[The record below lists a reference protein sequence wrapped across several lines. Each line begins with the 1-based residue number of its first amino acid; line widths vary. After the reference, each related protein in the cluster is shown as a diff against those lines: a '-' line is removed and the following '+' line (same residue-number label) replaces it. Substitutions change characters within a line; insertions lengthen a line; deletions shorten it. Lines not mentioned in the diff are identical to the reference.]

1 MAIDFVFDKIKPPWD
16 LPRAQ
21 QPIQLVAFP
30 TTLQGGPKIPSMTRY
45 DTHSFPIRIDNHSSY
60 CVTNNKRDFVGP
72 LEPLHANVKGI
83 RGTVNVR
90 YKGTVRWQWEDDF
103 GRTTAHYIPDTIYMP
118 SSPDQILSPQ
128 HWSQNKVQDRDDSA
142 HVMTNHTSVILS
154 WNQGKH
160 VKTVPLNMFT
170 NVAVMHSC
178 PNFRTA
184 LRAYPSVVVSDNEDN
199 EDNKGQTTSVFGIPL
214 TAPRRSYHLEDDI
227 PEDITQSPRPITFD

>member
-1 MAIDFVFDKIKPPWD
+1 
-16 LPRAQ
+16 
-21 QPIQLVAFP
+21 
-30 TTLQGGPKIPSMTRY
+30 MTRY
-45 DTHSFPIRIDNHSSY
+45 DTDSFPIRIDNHSSY

-72 LEPLHANVKGI
+72 LKPLHANVKGI
-83 RGTVNVR
+83 GGTVNVQ

-118 SSPDQILSPQ
+118 SSPDRILSPQ

-160 VKTVPLNMFT
+160 VKTVPLNTFT

-178 PNFRTA
+178 PNFKTA
-184 LRAYPSVVVSDNEDN
+184 LRAYPSVVVSDDEDDEDN
-199 EDNKGQTTSVFGIPL
+199 EGQMTSVFGIPRPHHDAL
-214 TAPRRSYHLEDDI
+214 ITSKMIYQKTSRSLLAQSHSTHLPMQPGTSSHQMMKKKSNRTSHHDNCTKHGTID
-227 PEDITQSPRPITFD
+227 